1 MLIFFLIK
9 LKLLDW
15 QVYVFIG
22 FLKYFQYYVGSSQSC
37 QQSNLQISQAKTGK
51 LVNGKPQWQATLT
64 NTCNCVFADV
74 ILACQG
80 FQTVE
85 QIDPQILSKSGD
97 DCTVDSSN
105 AIAGHSTFQF
115 TYTWDTSFPFTVKS
129 AEIACS

>member
-1 MLIFFLIK
+1 M
-9 LKLLDW
+9 
-15 QVYVFIG
+15 YVFISL
-22 FLKYFQYYVGSSQSC
+22 LKYFQYCVGSSQSC
-37 QQSNLQISQAKTGK
+37 QESNLQISQAKTGK
-51 LVNGKPQWQATLT
+51 LVSGKPEWQVTLT
-64 NTCNCVFADV
+64 NTCNCVFAHV

-97 DCTVDSSN
+97 DCTVNYSN

-115 TYTWDTSFPFTVKS
+115 TYAWDTSFPFTLKS